1 MIYLPHFISW
11 ITICGILISMLSPT
25 DGVVNEILKIFGMEP
40 VYFLGNKST
49 FRPVLVISDV
59 WKEFGYGTIIY
70 MAALTGIDPTLY
82 EAATIDR
89 ANRFQ
94 KMWYITLPGIAP
106 VVVLTGILGL
116 GSLLGAGFDQIFNL
130 YNPLVYDVADVLD
143 TFTYR
148 MGILNAQYDYSTAIG
163 MMTSLVNTSL
173 VMVSYWIAYKVAGYR
188 VF

>member
-1 MIYLPHFISW
+1 
-11 ITICGILISMLSPT
+11 
-25 DGVVNEILKIFGMEP
+25 
-40 VYFLGNKST
+40 
-49 FRPVLVISDV
+49 
-59 WKEFGYGTIIY
+59 
-70 MAALTGIDPTLY
+70 
-82 EAATIDR
+82 
-89 ANRFQ
+89 
-94 KMWYITLPGIAP
+94 MWYITLPGIAP